1 MANPDRIYA
10 LHNLL
15 GQRRPRSLR
24 ELARELECSEPTIK
38 RLLGYLRDHFGAPI
52 RYDRDRLG
60 YHYLQTGQHFELP
73 GLWFSESELY
83 ALLAAEHML
92 EQAEPGFLSE
102 RLLPLRERIRRLLGE
117 GAPGA
122 DLTGRVRIKR
132 QGRRACKAEIFRAA
146 SDAVLRQRDLSF
158 SYQGRVRDEA
168 GPRRVAAE
176 RLLHY
181 RENWYLVGWC
191 LQRRAWRYF
200 AVERIAAPIKV
211 EDQRS
216 EPSSPAPDEDGYG
229 LLIGEQTAEAAL
241 RFSPNRARWIADEL
255 WHPRQ
260 QQSWLPDGSLELR
273 FPIGD
278 HRELLLDIMRYGD
291 EVQVIAPPELRRAV
305 IEKLAI
311 ALASYS

>member
-1 MANPDRIYA
+1 MANPDRIYF
-10 LHNLL
+10 LHQLL

-24 ELARELECSEPTIK
+24 ELAAELECSEPTVK
-38 RLLGYLRDHFGAPI
+38 RLLGYLRDHFNAPI
-52 RYDRDRLG
+52 QYDRERLG
-60 YHYLQTGQHFELP
+60 YHYSQTGQQFELP

-83 ALLAAEHML
+83 ALLAAEHLL

-102 RLLPLRERIRRLLGE
+102 RLRPLRERIRRLLGE

-158 SYQGRVRDEA
+158 AYQGRVRNDA
-168 GPRRVAAE
+168 GQRRVAAE

-181 RENWYLVGWC
+181 RDNWYLVGWC

-200 AVERIAAPIKV
+200 AVERIGAPIKV
-211 EDQRS
+211 EQQRS
-216 EPSSPAPDEDGYG
+216 RPNSAPPEEDGYG
-229 LLIGEQTAEAAL
+229 LLIGETQSEAVL
-241 RFSPNRARWIADEL
+241 RFSPTRARWIADEL

-260 QQSWLPDGSLELR
+260 QQSWLPDGRLELR

-291 EVQVIAPPELRRAV
+291 EVEVIAPPELRQAV
-305 IEKLAI
+305 IDKLTA
-311 ALASYS
+311 ALAGYR